1 MKKGFTLIET
11 LVAIV
16 VFTISLGAVSGL
28 IVTSYRHYEN
38 VWQQALATNE
48 ARTGVEV
55 MIKQIREAR
64 PGDDGSYPIVL
75 AGDKE
80 FSFFSDI
87 DEDGETEKV
96 RYFLGSVGSGSDS
109 QECVTFSDGGSCSV
123 TFSDFLDGELSS
135 AEIVISVEGD
145 FGWSTEYADIYIDS
159 QYLGRVCN
167 SGCSDCAGAWQGV
180 TTFDITDHASDNTIE
195 ILADAS
201 SSVNDFCDWQENNHA
216 MKAKFELNWT
226 EDLGDNEGE
235 LRKGITNPTGF
246 PPQYLSENE
255 EISILS
261 HYIRNAPPIF
271 RYLNSSGQE
280 ITEYPAR
287 LKDTKVMK
295 VFLIVDVDPTT
306 DPRAFELESSV
317 QLRNL
322 K

>member
-28 IVTSYRHYEN
+28 IVTSYRQYEN
-38 VWQQALATNE
+38 IWQQILATNE

-64 PGDDGSYPIVL
+64 PGDDGSYPISI

-87 DEDGETEKV
+87 DEDGDTEKV

-123 TFSDFLDGELSS
+123 VFSDFSEGELSS
-135 AEIVISVEGD
+135 AEIVVSVEGD
-145 FGWSTEYADIYIDS
+145 FGWSTEYADIYVDS

-167 SGCSDCAGAWQGV
+167 SNCSDCAGAWQGA
-180 TTFDITDHASDNTIE
+180 TTFDITEYASDNQIE
-195 ILADAS
+195 IIADAS

-216 MKAKFELNWT
+216 MKARFELNWA
-226 EDLGDNEGE
+226 ENLSDGEGE
-235 LRKGITNPTGF
+235 LKKGITNPTGF

-255 EISILS
+255 NISVLS
-261 HYIRNAPPIF
+261 HYVRNTPPIF
-271 RYLNSSGQE
+271 RYLNSSGEE

-295 VFLIVDVDPTT
+295 VFLIVDVDPET
-306 DPRAFELESSV
+306 DPEAFELESSV

>member
-109 QECVTFSDGGSCSV
+109 RSPLLQ
-123 TFSDFLDGELSS
+123 
-135 AEIVISVEGD
+135 
-145 FGWSTEYADIYIDS
+145 TE
-159 QYLGRVCN
+159 N
-167 SGCSDCAGAWQGV
+167 
-180 TTFDITDHASDNTIE
+180 
-195 ILADAS
+195 
-201 SSVNDFCDWQENNHA
+201 
-216 MKAKFELNWT
+216 
-226 EDLGDNEGE
+226 
-235 LRKGITNPTGF
+235 
-246 PPQYLSENE
+246 
-255 EISILS
+255 
-261 HYIRNAPPIF
+261 
-271 RYLNSSGQE
+271 RYLWTSS
-280 ITEYPAR
+280 IR
-287 LKDTKVMK
+287 LSGICTV
-295 VFLIVDVDPTT
+295 
-306 DPRAFELESSV
+306 PRVRED
-317 QLRNL
+317 
-322 K
+322 